1 MTSSPPPPRV
11 RGDEGLLYG
20 NADRRSAGYK
30 PTAAKSVDEYANMDA
45 EDESLARWKAS
56 LGIAPGASTAPA
68 AGPKVRAI
76 ITVVPSQFLTQVS
89 YRSLC

>member
-1 MTSSPPPPRV
+1 MRDNANNRV
-11 RGDEGLLYG
+11 
-20 NADRRSAGYK
+20 AGYK
-30 PTAAKSVDEYANMDA
+30 PTAAKSVDEYAKMDA

-68 AGPKVRAI
+68 SGPKVRGITTVAI
-76 ITVVPSQFLTQVS
+76 AQMLTQVS